1 MFNIIVCRS
10 TGRPALTWVAV
21 IALALAGLSVQ
32 AQQAALDDRYLLDDF
47 ELEELVGRIALY
59 PDPLLGI
66 VLPASTYPLQVV
78 QAARFIDE
86 HAIDGTLQPSPD
98 WDDSVVALLNY
109 PEVLAMMNEDLDWTW
124 ALGEAVL
131 TQQEDVLGAIQDFRN
146 RAHAA
151 GNLRSDERQV
161 VNRSD
166 TVIEV
171 VPANPEVIYVPYY
184 EPRRVVVY
192 HPAPVIW
199 YYPRAYPIYYYPYPV
214 GYRFP
219 TRYFWGVTTVFS
231 LGWHTRY
238 VHVHH
243 YHYVGHPYHG
253 RFYHTPY
260 YVRRPVT
267 ITNVNIRID
276 NRSGDVWRPTHRASS
291 RPQNR
296 LVRSSSDYAAPRYRN
311 ESYRS
316 DGSRSAPSRDVRA
329 SSAPA
334 QRSAPNTSRTSD
346 RGAASGAA
354 TRSGFAGID
363 RERTT
368 ESPARP
374 TAQPRELSRTGT
386 PQRTAPS
393 GREATGSTQ
402 TRPPALGNSRP
413 QSEAGARSNSLI
425 GGIASPRE
433 SAQGRTQADTRG
445 STQGSARSTAPV
457 TRQPPA
463 AASPPRTTAPAA
475 RPQGTT
481 RPSTLAPA
489 ARAPANSR
497 PQTSAPAARAPAST
511 SRPQTSAPAARAPAN
526 ARPQATAP
534 QRNDGSRSSVSSAR
548 GQSQGQTQSQARGQA
563 PGQAQSRGSAS
574 TLRSR

>member
-1 MFNIIVCRS
+1 MFNIIFRRS
-10 TGRPALTWVAV
+10 IGRPALTWVAA
-21 IALALAGLSVQ
+21 IALALAGLSAK
-32 AQQAALDDRYLLDDF
+32 AQSGTPDDRYLLDDV

-78 QAARFIDE
+78 QAARFIEE
-86 HAIDGTLQPSPD
+86 HAIDGTLQPNPD

-131 TQQEDVLGAIQDFRN
+131 TQQEDVLGAVQDFRD
-146 RAHAA
+146 RAYAA
-151 GNLRSDERQV
+151 GHLRSDERQV

-219 TRYFWGVTTVFS
+219 TRHFWGVTTVFS

-243 YHYVGHPYHG
+243 YHYIGHPYHG
-253 RFYHTPY
+253 RFYHAPY

-291 RPQNR
+291 RPQSR
-296 LVRSSSDYAAPRYRN
+296 VVRSSSDYATPRYRN

-334 QRSAPNTSRTSD
+334 QRSAPNASRTSD
-346 RGAASGAA
+346 RAAASGAA
-354 TRSGFAGID
+354 TRSGLAGVD
-363 RERTT
+363 RGRTT
-368 ESPARP
+368 ESPVRP

-386 PQRTAPS
+386 PQRAAPS
-393 GREATGSTQ
+393 SREAGSTQ
-402 TRPPALGNSRP
+402 SRPPALGNSRP
-413 QSEAGARSNSLI
+413 QAEAGTRSDSLI
-425 GGIASPRE
+425 GGIASPRD
-433 SAQGRTQADTRG
+433 SA
-445 STQGSARSTAPV
+445 
-457 TRQPPA
+457 
-463 AASPPRTTAPAA
+463 PPRTTTPAA

-481 RPSTLAPA
+481 RPSALAPA

-497 PQTSAPAARAPAST
+497 PQTSAPAARAPVST
-511 SRPQTSAPAARAPAN
+511 SRSQTSAPAARTPANTSRPQSQAPIARAPAN
-526 ARPQATAP
+526 ARPQAAAP
-534 QRNDGSRSSVSSAR
+534 QRNDGGRSSVSSAR
-548 GQSQGQTQSQARGQA
+548 GQSQGQTQSQTRGQA
-563 PGQAQSRGSAS
+563 PSRGSAS
-574 TLRSR
+574 SLRAR